1 MKRYTIYKAKTE
13 LRGKISID
21 EYDVQL
27 IKEKI
32 DYERENS
39 ERWPDILYEGDNREE
54 AEAAFNRLK
63 KNYSTSD
70 SGSASGHT
78 YITELQYEE
87 EELDEDGEYI
97 DTIDYEYYQAPLTFK
112 ENEVRNI
119 LLSKAQEEESKYY
132 FISQNSGLYRVSDK
146 EVDEEYL
153 SFIHDVI
160 HKSFKDIIIDSDM
173 TQAEFAKEFF
183 IPKRT
188 VESWCM
194 GDRECPVYVRL
205 LIMTVLHR
213 EVLRLKGDEK
223 RAGLEALKD
232 CGFTADRMEE
242 MLRREWLTFNNGRDG
257 NTYAW
262 LFFDD
267 NTESCVRVSDLTRL
281 DKDEIDKLL
290 C

>member
-32 DYERENS
+32 DHQRENS

-54 AEAAFNRLK
+54 AKAAFNRFK
-63 KNYSTSD
+63 DNYSTSD
-70 SGSASGHT
+70 TGSASGYT

-87 EELDEDGEYI
+87 EELDKDGEYI
-97 DTIDYEYYQAPLTFK
+97 DTIDYEYYQAPLIFS

-173 TQAEFAKEFF
+173 TQAEFAREFY

-194 GDRECPVYVRL
+194 GDRACPIYVRL

-213 EVLRLKGDEK
+213 EVLRLKDDEK

-281 DKDEIDKLL
+281 DKDEIEKLL

>member
-39 ERWPDILYEGDNREE
+39 ERWPDILYEGDNRKE
-54 AEAAFNRLK
+54 AKAAFNHFK
-63 KNYSTSD
+63 DNYSTSD
-70 SGSASGHT
+70 TGSASGYT

-97 DTIDYEYYQAPLTFK
+97 ETIDYEYYQAPIIFK

-119 LLSKAQEEESKYY
+119 LLSKAQEEDSKYY
-132 FISQNSGLYRVSDK
+132 FISENSGLYRVSNK

-153 SFIHDVI
+153 SFIHDVV
-160 HKSFKDIIIDSDM
+160 HKSFKNIIGDSEM

-205 LIMTVLHR
+205 LIMTVLHW
-213 EVLRLKGDEK
+213 EVLRLKADEK

-232 CGFTADRMEE
+232 CGFTADDMERM
-242 MLRREWLTFNNGRDG
+242 MRHDLLSYNTGRDG

-262 LFFDD
+262 LFFDE
-267 NTESCVRVSDLTRL
+267 NNESCVRVSDLTRL
-281 DKDEIDKLL
+281 DKDEIEKLL

>member
-1 MKRYTIYKAKTE
+1 MKRYTIYKAETE

-32 DYERENS
+32 DHQRESS

-54 AEAAFNRLK
+54 AKAAFNRFK
-63 KNYSTSD
+63 DNYSTSD
-70 SGSASGHT
+70 TGSASGYT

-87 EELDEDGEYI
+87 TELDEDGEYI
-97 DTIDYEYYQAPLTFK
+97 DTIDYEYYQAPLIFK

-132 FISQNSGLYRVSDK
+132 FISQNSSLYRVSNK

-194 GDRECPVYVRL
+194 GDRECPIYVRL

-242 MLRREWLTFNNGRDG
+242 MLRHEWLTFNNGRDG